1 MHAIQTHYHELLP
14 VSHKKLSIGYFF
26 VIAGSLGRWRD
37 RWDSLKKTNKT
48 SHTPS
53 LSLSRPIRRPK
64 ITPTHAMVALQLLM
78 KAIMQTHTQNTF
90 FFFFSDHATF
100 ISLSL
105 FPPSTSHVR
114 SFVLSTSPILDLD
127 SRTPPPTF
135 SLSLSLSLSLP
146 FPQITR
152 FVDDKGPKERD
163 NEITTWYGK
172 EACVMARALLS
183 TFLA

>member
-90 FFFFSDHATF
+90 FFFFPTMPPSF
-100 ISLSL
+100 LSL
-105 FPPSTSHVR
+105 FSLLLPLMFVR
-114 SFVLSTSPILDLD
+114 SFYQLRQFSIWTLGPLL
-127 SRTPPPTF
+127 PP
-135 SLSLSLSLSLP
+135 SLSLSPSLSP
-146 FPQITR
+146 FHFR
-152 FVDDKGPKERD
+152 K
-163 NEITTWYGK
+163 
-172 EACVMARALLS
+172 
-183 TFLA
+183 